1 MQTLSLERA
10 TRSLRETTGIKSRSP
25 SKLKAWSEGVRAPL
39 AVLACELLLAE
50 LACFCSMLLLSG
62 ASLPEWGRARAI
74 VPATLLVSAVSALVA
89 TLIARLYRRSLR
101 HANLLDVRTLGA
113 AVALNALC
121 MAIFVACL
129 APTARS
135 WAALPVM
142 DAAFL
147 APLWGL
153 LHFGPRVW
161 RAHRASQRK
170 HGSRVVIVGAG
181 DAGLSVLK
189 EIALDPGS
197 PFRPVALADD
207 DPRKR
212 GRSLYGVPVLGG
224 THNLAKV
231 ASQCHADEILVC
243 IPSAT
248 HAQMHDI
255 LDACRR
261 LNLPVRS
268 LPSLPEL
275 IQATPNKRI
284 SPRDLRGP
292 KIEYLI
298 QRDAFQPDTH
308 EVRKLV
314 EGKTILVTGA
324 GGSIGSELARQIAA
338 AGPRKLLLLDKSEN
352 SLFYANLE
360 IAERLGAERV
370 KPILADLSTNTRV
383 RKILKSERPEIVFHA
398 AAHKHVS
405 MIELHPE
412 EAIRNNVLGTRNLAQ
427 ASLDFAVGSFVNIS
441 TDKAVDP
448 QNFMGLSKRI
458 TELCIQEFSR
468 QSSELSGGTR
478 FSNVRFGNVAGSTGS
493 VIRLFWE
500 QIQRGGPIRVTDPKA
515 SRYFMS
521 ISEAV
526 HLILSAASLG
536 RNGETFIFEMGTPF
550 NIHELARTMALF
562 SGLRPGK
569 DIAIEFIGLRKGEKI
584 TEDLW
589 ERWERP
595 VATTSRG
602 ILAIREKDLRSNGIL
617 AAINRMEQ
625 TLTLED
631 SAGLL
636 SSISELFPAFGV
648 QPQVA
653 RPPAHAAAQK
663 STSVAAHPVEAA

>member
-10 TRSLRETTGIKSRSP
+10 TRSVRETIGIESWSLGT
-25 SKLKAWSEGVRAPL
+25 LKAWIEGARAPL
-39 AVLACELLLAE
+39 TVLAAE
-50 LACFCSMLLLSG
+50 LFLAALACVASVLLLSG
-62 ASLPEWGRARAI
+62 ASLSEWGRARA
-74 VPATLLVSAVSALVA
+74 VFPATVLVAAASALVA
-89 TLIARLYRRSLR
+89 TGIVQLYRRSLR
-101 HANLLDVRTLGA
+101 HANLLDVPTLGA
-113 AVALNALC
+113 AVVLNAIC
-121 MAIFVACL
+121 VAIF
-129 APTARS
+129 TALVDPIAGS
-135 WAALPVM
+135 WAALSVM

-161 RAHRASQRK
+161 RAHRASRRK

-212 GRSLYGVPVLGG
+212 GCSLYGVPVLGG

-231 ASQCHADEILVC
+231 ASECHADEILVC

-275 IQATPNKRI
+275 IQAAPNKRI

-292 KIEYLI
+292 KIEYLL
-298 QRDAFQPDTH
+298 QRDEFQPDAH
-308 EVRKLV
+308 EIGKLV

-338 AGPRKLLLLDKSEN
+338 ASPRKLLLVDKSEN

-360 IAERLGAERV
+360 NAERLGAERV
-370 KPILADLSTNTRV
+370 KPVLADLSINARV
-383 RKILKSERPEIVFHA
+383 RKILQTERPEIVFHA

-441 TDKAVDP
+441 TDKAVNP

-458 TELCIQEFSR
+458 TELCIQDFSR
-468 QSSELSGGTR
+468 QSSAQSGGTR

-500 QIQRGGPIRVTDPKA
+500 QIQRGGPIRITDPKA

-550 NIHELARTMALF
+550 NIYELATTMALF

-569 DIAIEFIGLRKGEKI
+569 DIAIEFSGLRKGEKL
-584 TEDLW
+584 TEELW

-595 VATTSRG
+595 AATTSKR
-602 ILAIREKDLRSNGIL
+602 ILAIRDKDPRSSGIL
-617 AAINRMEQ
+617 AAVNCMEQ
-625 TLTLED
+625 MLTLED

-648 QPQVA
+648 QPYVA

-663 STSVAAHPVEAA
+663 STSVSAHPVEAA